1 LNVGDRQQSVPISVL
16 AGAGLDSAAPVHLS
30 NGSTHD
36 VQFYEEDDAL
46 IDRLSEF
53 VGSALG
59 GGHPCLVVLT
69 PSHRRALSRAL
80 TQRGMDAERMVDEGR
95 FILLDAAD
103 TLKLFMVDGQPDRE
117 LFSAV
122 IGGLVSQ
129 AVSAIVSSR
138 GRLAVFGEMVAL
150 LCADGKVDAA
160 IRLEEMWNELGRKYT
175 FSLLCAYPMRGFSR
189 PEDEAAFRHICAEH
203 SHVIPCE
210 SYGKLLGDT
219 EKLLNISEL
228 QQKAQMLQ
236 GELDRRKKAEVALRK
251 SEEFTRS
258 IVESSVDCIKV
269 LDSDGRLVYISPPGL
284 RVLGI
289 ADVNSVLNQRWVD
302 FWEPAD
308 RERVEAAVAAAKMGS
323 VGRFEGCL
331 FSGNTTTW
339 WDVTVAPMLSE
350 DGSVDR
356 LLVIS
361 RESTEMKLAQA
372 ALMQSEK
379 LAAAGRLAATVAHE
393 INNPLEA
400 VTNFI
405 YLAKTSEGLPEDVH
419 SYLEVAD
426 QELARVGHIA
436 QQTLG
441 FYRDSSNPR
450 TFNVQA
456 LIQEV
461 VSLYERKLQYK
472 KIVLDQ
478 QLDRD
483 VSIFA
488 RKGDLKQVL
497 SNLLTN
503 AIDAAEDD
511 DHIILRMH
519 RSRHWQSGEPGVRM
533 IVADS
538 GSGMSAETQAKAFSA
553 FFTTKADV
561 GTGIGLWVTKN
572 ILERW
577 GGAIRCRS
585 SQGAVSGT
593 VMSIFLP
600 LEAR

>member
-1 LNVGDRQQSVPISVL
+1 
-16 AGAGLDSAAPVHLS
+16 
-30 NGSTHD
+30 
-36 VQFYEEDDAL
+36 
-46 IDRLSEF
+46 
-53 VGSALG
+53 
-59 GGHPCLVVLT
+59 
-69 PSHRRALSRAL
+69 
-80 TQRGMDAERMVDEGR
+80 
-95 FILLDAAD
+95 
-103 TLKLFMVDGQPDRE
+103 
-117 LFSAV
+117 
-122 IGGLVSQ
+122 
-129 AVSAIVSSR
+129 
-138 GRLAVFGEMVAL
+138 
-150 LCADGKVDAA
+150 
-160 IRLEEMWNELGRKYT
+160 MWNELSRKHT
-175 FSLLCAYPMRGFSR
+175 FSLLCAYPMRGFGR
-189 PEDEAAFRHICAEH
+189 TEDEVAFRHMCAEH
-203 SHVIPCE
+203 SRVMPCE
-210 SYGKLLGDT
+210 SYGTLSG
-219 EKLLNISEL
+219 ESERLLNISEL

-236 GELDRRKKAEVALRK
+236 GELDRRKKAEVALRQ
-251 SEEFTRS
+251 SEEFARS

-269 LDSDGRLVYISPPGL
+269 LDCDGRLVYISPPGL

-289 ADVNSVLNQRWVD
+289 TDVDSVLNQRWVD
-302 FWEPAD
+302 FWDPAD
-308 RERVEAAVAAAKMGS
+308 QERVAAAVTAAKMG
-323 VGRFEGCL
+323 GIARFEGCL
-331 FSGNTTTW
+331 FAADATTW
-339 WDVTVAPMLSE
+339 WDVTVAPMRSE

-441 FYRDSSNPR
+441 FYRDSSSPR
-450 TFNVQA
+450 TFNVRG

-461 VSLYERKLQYK
+461 VSLYERKLHYK

-483 VSIFA
+483 VSILA

-511 DHIILRMH
+511 DRIILRMH
-519 RSRHWQSGEPGVRM
+519 RSRHWRSGEAGVR
-533 IVADS
+533 IVVADS
-538 GSGMSAETQAKAFSA
+538 GIGMSVETKAKAFSA
-553 FFTTKADV
+553 FFTTKADI

-577 GGAIRCRS
+577 GGAIQCRS
-585 SQGAVSGT
+585 SQGVVSGT